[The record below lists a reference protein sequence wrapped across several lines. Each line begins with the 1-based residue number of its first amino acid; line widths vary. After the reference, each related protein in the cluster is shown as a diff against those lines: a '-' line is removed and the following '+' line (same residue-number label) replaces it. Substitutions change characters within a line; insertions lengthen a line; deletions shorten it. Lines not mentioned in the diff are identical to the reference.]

1 MSECERERRERA
13 EGEQRVE
20 RERERERRESGECAP
35 RTRLFSEPSTR
46 LATTVDRPF
55 RRHVWD
61 RASRDGED
69 WGITEAA
76 CRVGVWSLEGSSLTA
91 GIQRG
96 SDATPR
102 CASSWTSTWPAAAA
116 SASRITSP
124 GQNTS
129 VGWPNHPREP
139 TPMPGGS
146 DICPLP
152 RPLPL
157 SLLRA
162 AAAAATAPTGFG
174 VGVPERAQSWG
185 AGRRV
190 RGCGTDSS
198 PNRSVSLSS
207 VLGQPLLYRTRR
219 SIHRKASRR
228 AGDPALA
235 ISAGAFGLW
244 RLNRLYSNLFRKRLL
259 ERFAI

>member
-1 MSECERERRERA
+1 MSTSGERA
-13 EGEQRVE
+13 EGEQR
-20 RERERERRESGECAP
+20 ESRGRA
-35 RTRLFSEPSTR
+35 RTRCFGNSALGKPWAETISAAR
-46 LATTVDRPF
+46 LGQSIARWRGLGDYGSSMP
-55 RRHVWD
+55 
-61 RASRDGED
+61 G
-69 WGITEAA
+69 WG
-76 CRVGVWSLEGSSLTA
+76 VEGSSLTA

-157 SLLRA
+157 PLLRA
-162 AAAAATAPTGFG
+162 AAAAATCLPLLESAS
-174 VGVPERAQSWG
+174 RAQSWDG
-185 AGRRV
+185 
-190 RGCGTDSS
+190 RGCG
-198 PNRSVSLSS
+198 VVGL
-207 VLGQPLLYRTRR
+207 TRR
-219 SIHRKASRR
+219 PTAPCLCLAFLGTASLPDKAEYPQDKASPGGQKGLRS
-228 AGDPALA
+228 AL
-235 ISAGAFGLW
+235 GPVP
-244 RLNRLYSNLFRKRLL
+244 K
-259 ERFAI
+259 